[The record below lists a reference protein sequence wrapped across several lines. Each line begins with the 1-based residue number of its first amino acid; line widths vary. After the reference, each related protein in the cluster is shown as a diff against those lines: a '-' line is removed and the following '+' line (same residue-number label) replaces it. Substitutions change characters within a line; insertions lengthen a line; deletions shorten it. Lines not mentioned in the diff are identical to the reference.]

1 MGFPESVRNNVLIK
15 CKRHCCLCGNYA
27 GIYMELHHIRQKA
40 DRGED
45 TEENCIPLC
54 FNCHADVKSYNPHHP
69 KGLKYTEKELIARR
83 DQVYESV
90 KNLAVISPYF
100 EEDILIAKRLLDNYH
115 KLLEDIISL
124 DPCAVG
130 IELQDII
137 SAKCMADTLQ
147 NYEYVFSNV
156 ELDREKCCLINAI
169 IEWYG
174 ILFNDRYF
182 HTIDG
187 GRLCFNN
194 TTVNEYRE
202 TMLNIRTQI
211 RNSYWN
217 FRTVATQRV

>member
-1 MGFPESVRNNVLIK
+1 MGFPESVRTNVLIK
-15 CKRHCCLCGNYA
+15 CRRHCCLCGNYA

-40 DRGED
+40 DGGND

-54 FNCHADVKSYNPHHP
+54 FKCHGEVKSYNVHHP

-90 KNLAVISPYF
+90 KNLVVMSPYS
-100 EEDILIAKRLLDNYH
+100 EEDILKSE
-115 KLLEDIISL
+115 KLLNNYFGLLEKIIQL
-124 DPCAVG
+124 DPCAEAIKFED
-130 IELQDII
+130 IEF
-137 SAKCMADTLQ
+137 AECMAKALQ
-147 NYEYVFSNV
+147 SYEYTFPNV
-156 ELDREKCCLINAI
+156 EIDKEKCCLINATI
-169 IEWYG
+169 QWCK
-174 ILFNDRYF
+174 ILFNDQYF

-202 TMLNIRTQI
+202 IMLNIRTQI
-211 RNSYWN
+211 SNSYWK